1 VLIAL
6 DCICI
11 SEELAKPEGIPNF
24 WLTVFKNSPIGPL
37 VEEHDEPIL
46 KHLTDLSYEI
56 LPDNTGY
63 RLIFKF
69 SANEYFTNTELI
81 KTVLVDDMFGDEEIT
96 ETSATKIEWNAGKDV
111 TFELKAQP
119 APRRGRGRG
128 RGGRGG
134 AGKPKKVPV
143 PSFFHF
149 FDALPSLEDNDDI
162 DEEDFMAI
170 AEEQERDQQLVGL
183 IKDSIISRAAVYF
196 TGEEKGMLASVG
208 KCHWELLSDICYWC
222 VAVCRCA
229 VTLCGTLDEEDD
241 DELDYAGMGGDDD
254 SDEDDMPVRAPA
266 RRRKQKKSTV
276 EEIDSDDNSSS
287 GAPAL
292 SFPSFSA
299 GAAPAFNFSFGSG
312 AGTTLGGAP
321 SSGKQFNFTP
331 SKPADPK

>member
-208 KCHWELLSDICYWC
+208 ECWQVSLG
-222 VAVCRCA
+222 V
-229 VTLCGTLDEEDD
+229 
-241 DELDYAGMGGDDD
+241 
-254 SDEDDMPVRAPA
+254 
-266 RRRKQKKSTV
+266 V
-276 EEIDSDDNSSS
+276 E
-287 GAPAL
+287 
-292 SFPSFSA
+292 
-299 GAAPAFNFSFGSG
+299 
-312 AGTTLGGAP
+312 
-321 SSGKQFNFTP
+321 
-331 SKPADPK
+331 